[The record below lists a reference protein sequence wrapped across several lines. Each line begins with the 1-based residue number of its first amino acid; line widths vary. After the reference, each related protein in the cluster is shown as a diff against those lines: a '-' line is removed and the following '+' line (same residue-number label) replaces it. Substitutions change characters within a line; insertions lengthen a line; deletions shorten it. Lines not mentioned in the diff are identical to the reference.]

1 MSRLR
6 DTGLGRIEDLLVRA
20 KPRPHSSSGMAVR
33 AGPRKRPG
41 CIAIVGRG
49 VGWCGQAR
57 KGVWGMSW
65 RQEAQGR
72 GRLRK
77 VPGSRQTG
85 FDPET
90 PEPTRGTETSQY
102 PAEEKEK
109 STPSVAASERGRAQT
124 GGVTLRGSRT
134 AFKIPTFSGTAWN
147 RRRHRVKAPYATRGG
162 TERNPEYDSTRES
175 ESESAGTI
183 PQG

>member
-1 MSRLR
+1 MCNVKTQN
-6 DTGLGRIEDLLVRA
+6 TGLGRNEDRVSESNAKTLLIVA
-20 KPRPHSSSGMAVR
+20 AVGSTLACLR
-33 AGPRKRPG
+33 LLS
-41 CIAIVGRG
+41 RG
-49 VGWCGQAR
+49 AGWCGQAR

-65 RQEAQGR
+65 HQEAQGR

-134 AFKIPTFSGTAWN
+134 AFKISKPSGTAWN
-147 RRRHRVKAPYATRGG
+147 RRPQRVKAPYATG
-162 TERNPEYDSTRES
+162 
-175 ESESAGTI
+175 
-183 PQG
+183 